1 MGLNLILQVLCCLRC
16 ATLQYVS
23 GSLLVILCPLW
34 SQGELSYSQLN
45 SAPVHARIPEPQWLV
60 AVWEL
65 QRICSSLT
73 ALAWKF
79 SFSSPVS
86 ALGAPSLLLLPA
98 YTLSMDLSFW
108 TCSVP
113 SSLFWGEVC
122 ALEATWGSCGVP
134 AEVWGPAA
142 ALHGAVTH
150 CSSFAVLHFW
160 RPVVGVGNSGNLWL
174 TWKPSSL
181 GYCHPLTY

>member
-23 GSLLVILCPLW
+23 GSLLVILGPLW
-34 SQGELSYSQLN
+34 SQGELSY